1 MPQILF
7 IAAVTHYILYNKLI
21 QKIWL
26 IVHALHAAHIVLN
39 CIYHP
44 RKLALSR
51 FTIWRFFVFSVL
63 LRLAE
68 QRLLLQPYFSAA
80 FIVVLIDLFIFRW
93 LIRCNFWTLVNPA
106 LNFQPTLPSQY
117 FVMGEIKKPN
127 YYVLYTE
134 QGKTY
139 KFS

>member
-1 MPQILF
+1 MLCMQP
-7 IAAVTHYILYNKLI
+7 
-21 QKIWL
+21 
-26 IVHALHAAHIVLN
+26 IVLN

-80 FIVVLIDLFIFRW
+80 FMVVLIDLFIFRW

-106 LNFQPTLPSQY
+106 LNFLLKKPTLPSQY
-117 FVMGEIKKPN
+117 FMMGELKEPN
-127 YYVLYTE
+127 YYVYELDIRAIIIECCDSRISPRNIIAQRHTE
-134 QGKTY
+134 QL
-139 KFS
+139 